1 MVANGPREYKELT
14 SDHLYNTLSQL
25 PEDVEA
31 DTELLKRSACR
42 WLLRSPAE
50 LYFQDDE
57 GIPHKEYV
65 SVRDISMTGVGVLCK
80 KRVKV
85 GTAGELVLP
94 LEDGYY
100 KVNLKIAHCTQ
111 TVGGFKVGALLHL
124 ADAPTMVPM
133 ISRAMLTQEEF
144 ERNGR

>member
-1 MVANGPREYKELT
+1 MVINAGREYKELT
-14 SDHLYNTLSQL
+14 SDHLYSTLSQL

-31 DTELLKRSACR
+31 DSDLLKRSACR

-50 LYFQDDE
+50 LHFREADGSPQ
-57 GIPHKEYV
+57 KEYV

-80 KRVKV
+80 KMVKT
-85 GTAGELVLP
+85 GTTGELVLP

-100 KVNLKIAHCTQ
+100 KVSLKIAHCTQ
-111 TVGGFKVGALLHL
+111 TVGGYKIGALLLL